1 MPEVSIIIPLHNGES
16 TIGQVL
22 DSLMAQHMPEDTEV
36 LVVNDFSVDGSREVV
51 LRHPIGERVHFRLV
65 DNAENMGLA
74 ATYNRGIALSKG
86 ALIVLLQQDCVPM
99 GPRELEKLLDAMGDE
114 DVVAAYSTSITPRTL
129 WETYPFWQ
137 KVLFSRWVDMPISR
151 FDGKLDCIRRSALE
165 RVGPFD
171 ERTFRTSGEDR
182 DMEIRLKRVGRVV
195 KSEAMVIHVQNA
207 SERFTF
213 LDYIRKD
220 AQLSEGAGAIFRKWG
235 VKSERVSDF
244 LKVIAR
250 PSIAVGVVLP
260 YVGWAFIA
268 ALVLFSLLYARRALF
283 LGDWRVVL
291 VPFANVL
298 SLYVSAAYFFRA
310 LLTGRQTL

>member
-16 TIGQVL
+16 TIAQVL
-22 DSLMAQHMPEDTEV
+22 DSLMAQRMPEDAEV
-36 LVVNDFSVDGSREVV
+36 LVVNDCSVDGSRDVV
-51 LRHPIGERVHFRLV
+51 LRHPIREHVHFRLV

-74 ATYNRGIALSKG
+74 ATYNRGIALSEG
-86 ALIVLLQQDCVPM
+86 TLIVLLQQDCVPM
-99 GPRELEKLLDAMGDE
+99 SSGELEKLLDVMRDE
-114 DVVAAYSTSITPRTL
+114 DVVAAYSMSITPRAL

-137 KVLFSRWVDMPISR
+137 KVLFSRWVDTPISR

-165 RVGPFD
+165 QVGLFD

-182 DMEIRLKRVGRVV
+182 DMEIRLKRIGRVV
-195 KSEAMVIHVQNA
+195 KSDAVVIHVQNA
-207 SERFTF
+207 SEHFS
-213 LDYIRKD
+213 LWDYIRKD

-235 VKSERVSDF
+235 VKSERLSDF

-260 YVGWAFIA
+260 RVGWAFIA

-283 LGDWRVVL
+283 LRDVRVVL
-291 VPFANVL
+291 VPLANVL
-298 SLYVSAAYFFRA
+298 SLYISAAYFFKA